1 MVDIIFHVG
10 AYNISNDTFLGEKK
24 MDTEGSFPIGF
35 SMALAHNVSS
45 FNAFLSLD
53 DNEQNEIISKARSV
67 KTKREMQILVDNI
80 PTIKRNKLS

>member
-1 MVDIIFHVG
+1 MVDIILSEC
-10 AYNISNDTFLGEKK
+10 AYNISNTTFLGEKK
-24 MDTEGSFPIGF
+24 MDKDSFPIGF

-53 DNEQNEIISKARSV
+53 DNEQNEIISKARSI